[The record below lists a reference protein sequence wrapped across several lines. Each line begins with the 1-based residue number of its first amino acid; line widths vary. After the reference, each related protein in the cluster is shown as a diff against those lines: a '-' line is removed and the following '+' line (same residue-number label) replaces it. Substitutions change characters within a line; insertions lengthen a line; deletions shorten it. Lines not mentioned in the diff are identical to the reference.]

1 MRVVELDEGGDAL
14 RWDGYVSPRTATVTD
29 LAGWRR
35 VLRDAYGVRSWF
47 LAAEEGGSIRGV
59 LGLYEAR
66 SPVFGRYLATAA
78 FGNDGGLHYDDGA
91 RDALLAEARELADR
105 LDVDYLLVRTRGT
118 ALAGFRDDAHYRTA
132 VVDLAGG
139 AQAVW
144 ERALPAKTRNQ
155 VRRGMKEGF
164 SVESGQD
171 QLGPFH
177 EVFHRHMRDLGSPA
191 HGRRFY
197 EAVLEHLG
205 ESADFLVV
213 RDGRE
218 LVAGALLF
226 TVNGTA
232 MNYHTVSLRRF
243 NRRCPNY
250 LLYWRMIEASCGRG
264 CTRFDMGRSESG
276 SPNLD
281 FKENWGPEVV
291 TLHYNYYLRK
301 RREIPYV
308 DPRNPRYRLP
318 IAAWRRVPLAVT
330 RRLGPRLMPGLL

>member
-1 MRVVELDEGGDAL
+1 M
-14 RWDGYVSPRTATVTD
+14 
-29 LAGWRR
+29 
-35 VLRDAYGVRSWF
+35 
-47 LAAEEGGSIRGV
+47 
-59 LGLYEAR
+59 
-66 SPVFGRYLATAA
+66 
-78 FGNDGGLHYDDGA
+78 
-91 RDALLAEARELADR
+91 
-105 LDVDYLLVRTRGT
+105 
-118 ALAGFRDDAHYRTA
+118 
-132 VVDLAGG
+132 
-139 AQAVW
+139 W

-164 SVESGQD
+164 SVATGRD
-171 QLGPFH
+171 QVGAFH
-177 EVFHRHMRDLGSPA
+177 DVFHRHMRDLGWPA

-205 ESADFLVV
+205 DRAEFLVV

-250 LLYWRMIEASCGRG
+250 LLYWRMIEGSCERG
-264 CTRFDMGRSESG
+264 CTRFDMGRSEAG
-276 SPNLD
+276 SQNLD

-291 TLHYNYYLRK
+291 TLHYGYYLR
-301 RREIPYV
+301 RLREIPYV
-308 DPRNPRYRLP
+308 DPRNPRYSLP
-318 IAAWRRVPLAVT
+318 IAVWRRLPLAVT